1 MNERVPQHI
10 QNLVIREYCKK
21 NNFHYLLS
29 IAEYAIESSYIML
42 HHALNDLDDK
52 GIVAYS
58 LFQMPYEN
66 EMRLNFFN
74 SILKKKKHIYFCVEQ
89 KKITDQKELSDIE
102 NIWLLR
108 KALDKSPSRV

>member
-1 MNERVPQHI
+1 MDERVPQHI

-21 NNFHYLLS
+21 NNFLYLLS
-29 IAEYAIESSYIML
+29 IAEYAIEKSFIML
-42 HHALNDLDDK
+42 HHALNDLGDN